1 MNLAPLLFVAS
12 ATCPATSPAPG
23 QPGRPAVAKLPA
35 AEAMRLNGE
44 GKQLYRQEQWA
55 RAREKYLAALAAD
68 ADLLGA
74 SLNVACSF
82 SRQGRYQE
90 AADEAAKLIGRA
102 FVPWSREVAE
112 AADLGILQ
120 NHPAFYAKVLTARQE
135 AAAAW
140 GEQARKGVLFVART
154 KPPVSVT
161 GEGVLVLGLNQEIF
175 SWNPET
181 GRFFQVTA
189 EDGRVLVF
197 VASLDGG
204 RVAYLLARKLVRS
217 PGQPDRLRGLA
228 LRVLELSTMTLGPV
242 VPLPADVA
250 RAELWF
256 AAQPRLKLRDEAG
269 RTSAWALGPDGLV
282 ASRDGARPRLGEA
295 VVLAGRGVEP
305 TPPQIRRGKCGFS
318 LRMQKAG
325 GGIWRIEVARR
336 GGKPFV
342 LDARY
347 GAGLHGLPFPESD
360 QAEPPQAVTGG
371 KK

>member
-12 ATCPATSPAPG
+12 ATCPAASPVPG
-23 QPGRPAVAKLPA
+23 QPGLPAVAKLPA

-44 GKQLYRQEQWA
+44 GKQLYRQEKWA
-55 RAREKYLAALAAD
+55 QAREKYLAALAAD

-82 SRQGRYQE
+82 SRQGRYEE
-90 AADEAAKLIGRA
+90 AADEAAKLIRRS
-102 FVPWSREVAE
+102 FVPWSREVGE

-120 NHPAFYAKVLTARQE
+120 NHPASYARVVAARRE
-135 AAAAW
+135 AAPAW
-140 GEQARKGVLFVART
+140 GEEARKGILFVART

-161 GEGVLVLGLNQEIF
+161 GQGVLVLALNQEIF
-175 SWNPET
+175 AWNPAT

-189 EDGRVLVF
+189 EDGRVLAF
-197 VASLDGG
+197 AASSDGG
-204 RVAYLLARKLVRS
+204 RVAYLLAGKLVRS

-228 LRVLELSTMTLGPV
+228 LRVLELSTMTPGPV
-242 VPLPADVA
+242 VPLPADVT

-256 AAQPRLKLRDEAG
+256 AAQPRLKLKDEAG

-282 ASRDGARPRLGEA
+282 PSRDGTRPRLGEA
-295 VVLAGRGVEP
+295 VVLAGRGVEA

-318 LRMQKAG
+318 LRMRKVG
-325 GGIWRIEVARR
+325 GGIWRIEVTRR
-336 GGKPFV
+336 AGKPFI

-347 GAGLHGLPFPESD
+347 GAGLRGLPFPES
-360 QAEPPQAVTGG
+360 AGPQSSVTGG
-371 KK
+371 NK